1 MKPAADHAQ
10 SWPEAAHGSR
20 ADVEVTMPPAILGRV
35 AQDGVH
41 VYPVGI
47 RRQHSA
53 RCLTVLPVHTGR
65 AFGPGLFPIARPV
78 QPTGLECGRLAPRGL
93 TIGRRAV
100 FPSRFRRLATN
111 TLGVSSSL
119 PAGGRN
125 LSRRCALGRQT
136 GPGLPQG
143 IVLPAI
149 VDARHSNSCCPLS
162 RGSSAKP
169 IQTDASA
176 CKPSAQSHSESLSCV
191 RRLDDRDRDTKGF
204 RDVGTAFQGGRNV
217 FRG

>member
-1 MKPAADHAQ
+1 MKTSSYRAQ
-10 SWPEAAHGSR
+10 TSAGPGYGSHPLVGR
-20 ADVEVTMPPAILGRV
+20 GVVRQALGRV
-35 AQDGVH
+35 AQDIRTVEACGRIPRRRRVRGILLPSR
-41 VYPVGI
+41 PVE
-47 RRQHSA
+47 
-53 RCLTVLPVHTGR
+53 
-65 AFGPGLFPIARPV
+65 PIARLT
-78 QPTGLECGRLAPRGL
+78 QDRLERVRRLNHG
-93 TIGRRAV
+93 GRRAV
-100 FPSRFRRLATN
+100 LPSRFRRLATN